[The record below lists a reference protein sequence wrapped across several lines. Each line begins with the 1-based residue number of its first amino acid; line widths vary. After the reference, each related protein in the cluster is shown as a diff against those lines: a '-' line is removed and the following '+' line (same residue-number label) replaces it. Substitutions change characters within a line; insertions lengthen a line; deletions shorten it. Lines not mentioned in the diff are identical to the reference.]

1 MIECNN
7 IYKDFSHGF
16 LMRKRTAL
24 IGLNLKVE
32 RGEIFGYLGPNGAG
46 KTTTIK
52 ILMNLIS
59 PTAGEVKILGQ
70 DVKNPEVRRKIGFLP
85 DRPYFYE
92 YLTGREFLDYCG
104 KLFNLKKRERTERI
118 DKLLELVGLTQDQN
132 LQLRKYSQGMLQRLG
147 FAQVLI
153 NNPELLILDEPLTS
167 LDPLGRR
174 DFKDILIKMK
184 NQGKTVFFSSHIL
197 EDAEDICDRVGI
209 LVKGKLIKVGILE
222 EFIKSE
228 IEHTDIIVSAKN
240 EYVIRK
246 LKNAQFNVEKKGDY
260 FLIRV
265 SNSEDVYQTIQEIYG
280 AGGKVIS
287 VNPIRQKLEN
297 IFLREISKVQNNN
310 KVV

>member
-1 MIECNN
+1 
-7 IYKDFSHGF
+7 
-16 LMRKRTAL
+16 MRKRTAL

-153 NNPELLILDEPLTS
+153 NDPELLILDEPLTS

-228 IEHTDIIVSAKN
+228 IEHIDIIVSAKN
-240 EYVIRK
+240 EYVIQK
-246 LKNAQFNVEKKGDY
+246 LKNAQFNVEKKGNY

>member
-1 MIECNN
+1 
-7 IYKDFSHGF
+7 
-16 LMRKRTAL
+16 MRKRTAL

-59 PTAGEVKILGQ
+59 PTKGEVRIFGEN
-70 DVKNPEVRRKIGFLP
+70 VKNVDIRKKIGFLP

-228 IEHTDIIVSAKN
+228 IEYTDIIVSAKN
-240 EYVIRK
+240 EYVIQK
-246 LKNAQFNVEKKGDY
+246 LKNAQFNVEKKGNY

-297 IFLREISKVQNNN
+297 IFLREISKIQNNN

>member
-1 MIECNN
+1 
-7 IYKDFSHGF
+7 
-16 LMRKRTAL
+16 MRKRTAL

-153 NNPELLILDEPLTS
+153 NDPELLILDEPLTS

-209 LVKGKLIKVGILE
+209 LVKGKLIKIGILE

-240 EYVIRK
+240 EYVIQK
-246 LKNAQFNVEKKGDY
+246 LKNAQFNVEKKGNY

>member
-1 MIECNN
+1 
-7 IYKDFSHGF
+7 
-16 LMRKRTAL
+16 
-24 IGLNLKVE
+24 
-32 RGEIFGYLGPNGAG
+32 
-46 KTTTIK
+46 
-52 ILMNLIS
+52 
-59 PTAGEVKILGQ
+59 
-70 DVKNPEVRRKIGFLP
+70 
-85 DRPYFYE
+85 
-92 YLTGREFLDYCG
+92 
-104 KLFNLKKRERTERI
+104 
-118 DKLLELVGLTQDQN
+118 
-132 LQLRKYSQGMLQRLG
+132 
-147 FAQVLI
+147 
-153 NNPELLILDEPLTS
+153 LDEPLTS

-228 IEHTDIIVSAKN
+228 IEHIDIIVSAKN
-240 EYVIRK
+240 EYVIQK
-246 LKNAQFNVEKKGDY
+246 LKNAQFNVEKKGNY